1 MRAAAED
8 LPGMLRLLNR
18 ELGDPLYSEEGLARD
33 LEDPEAGLFV
43 AGVAAGAAGAAAGA
57 AIARLL
63 VPGDIGYYERFGEAA
78 RRAFAAG
85 MVGSLEALAVAPEAR
100 RRGLGSA
107 LVREADAWLQA
118 AGAAAVVVVGWDS
131 GRPGS
136 SLPMLRR
143 LGYEESERVDEFYAE
158 ESERGGWTCPV
169 DGRPCRCGAVL
180 FVKFLGG

>member
-1 MRAAAED
+1 MRAAATD

-18 ELGDPLYSEEGLARD
+18 ELGDPLYSEAGLARD
-33 LEDPEAGLFV
+33 LDDPEAGLFV
-43 AGVAAGAAGAAAGA
+43 AGAAAGA
-57 AIARLL
+57 EGVALARLL

-78 RRAFAAG
+78 RLAFAAG

-107 LVREADAWLQA
+107 LVREAEAWLQA